1 MLCAICN
8 PHDIHSPYRG
18 LFLRGHGAQTSTHYG
33 TVTHQSGALGVIQG
47 DAIRDITS
55 RMSAGTMW
63 GQHYKWEGAMSIT
76 SYYTDSLTGGG
87 VRNNDRARLDFKA
100 SRVVPVAEENRPVN
114 TAVRYFIRARL

>member
-1 MLCAICN
+1 
-8 PHDIHSPYRG
+8 
-18 LFLRGHGAQTSTHYG
+18 
-33 TVTHQSGALGVIQG
+33 
-47 DAIRDITS
+47 
-55 RMSAGTMW
+55 MSAGTMW